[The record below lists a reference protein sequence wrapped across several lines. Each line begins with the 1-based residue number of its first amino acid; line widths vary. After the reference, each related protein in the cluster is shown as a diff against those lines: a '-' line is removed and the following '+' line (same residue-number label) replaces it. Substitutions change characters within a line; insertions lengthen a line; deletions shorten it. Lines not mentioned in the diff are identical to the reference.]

1 MLKNIN
7 PLLTGSLLEVLADMG
22 HGDDLVIVDANYP
35 AQSSGVHV
43 LDFPGITATDMAEAV
58 LSLLPLD
65 DFVDKPAAVMQAP
78 NETPAIFKEFESV
91 IEKAEGRKISVD
103 PVERFAFI
111 TALAMLLRSFVPVRS
126 GFMAISFSRR
136 ASSALER

>member
-35 AQSSGVHV
+35 SQASGVQV
-43 LDFPGITATDMAEAV
+43 IDLPGISATDVAEAV

-65 DFVDKPAAVMQAP
+65 DFVDKPAAVMEAP
-78 NETPAIFKEFESV
+78 NDTPAIFGEFETI
-91 IEKAEGRKISVD
+91 IEKAEGRRIAVD
-103 PVERFAFI
+103 PIERFAFYDRASAAYAI
-111 TALAMLLRSFVPVRS
+111 IRS
-126 GFMAISFSRR
+126 GEKRLYGNIIFKKGVIRS
-136 ASSALER
+136 

>member
-7 PLLTGSLLEVLADMG
+7 PLLSGSLLEVLADMG

-35 AQSSGVHV
+35 AHSSGVPV
-43 LDFPGITATDMAEAV
+43 LDFPGIAATDMAEAV

-65 DFVDKPAAVMQAP
+65 DFVDKPVAVMQAP
-78 NETPAIFKEFESV
+78 NETPAIFKEFEAL

-103 PVERFAFI
+103 PVERFAFYDRARDAFAI
-111 TALAMLLRSFVPVRS
+111 IRTGEKRLYGNIIFKKGVIRS
-126 GFMAISFSRR
+126 
-136 ASSALER
+136 